1 MSCTNCFNGCVETTS
16 DQCVKY
22 TGNAFSFGETLNIQY
37 GDTLSHVEQVILLY
51 LEKVLDGTG
60 IFPTIDSPICDL
72 VAAYLPIPATLN
84 DTLTAISK
92 VICDLKDRIIATED
106 DLATLNADYTID
118 CLNGVIPS
126 SGTHDV
132 LQATIDEL
140 CALEITVTAIS
151 DNFVNYYTIAETQA
165 YVASAISST
174 VTNGLMSNRM
184 VPNTAIE
191 YYGTLSNFDAAG
203 AGLGV
208 WDKVYL
214 CNGNH
219 GTPDK
224 RGRLP
229 VGVTDMA
236 GVTVDPVVAPGGDNP
251 NYNAK
256 YTTWGANSVI
266 LTEANLASHKHTTSS
281 IVTDP
286 GHTHI
291 TTAGNYIYGSAAW
304 AVDPG
309 TLLGAVRVEPSNRTT
324 TGLASASTGITVT
337 TGISFT
343 GSGTAHSN
351 IPPVLSCYYIMY
363 IP

>member
-1 MSCTNCFNGCVETTS
+1 
-16 DQCVKY
+16 
-22 TGNAFSFGETLNIQY
+22 
-37 GDTLSHVEQVILLY
+37 
-51 LEKVLDGTG
+51 
-60 IFPTIDSPICDL
+60 
-72 VAAYLPIPATLN
+72 
-84 DTLTAISK
+84 
-92 VICDLKDRIIATED
+92 
-106 DLATLNADYTID
+106 
-118 CLNGVIPS
+118 
-126 SGTHDV
+126 
-132 LQATIDEL
+132 
-140 CALEITVTAIS
+140 
-151 DNFVNYYTIAETQA
+151 
-165 YVASAISST
+165 
-174 VTNGLMSNRM
+174 
-184 VPNTAIE
+184 
-191 YYGTLSNFDAAG
+191 
-203 AGLGV
+203 
-208 WDKVYL
+208 
-214 CNGNH
+214 
-219 GTPDK
+219 
-224 RGRLP
+224 
-229 VGVTDMA
+229 MA